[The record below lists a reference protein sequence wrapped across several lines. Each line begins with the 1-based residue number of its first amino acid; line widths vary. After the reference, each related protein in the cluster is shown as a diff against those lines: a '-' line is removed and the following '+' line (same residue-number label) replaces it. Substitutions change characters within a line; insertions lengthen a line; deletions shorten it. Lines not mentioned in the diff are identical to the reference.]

1 MAEGRN
7 AIMSRTRQQGG
18 SVTTTIPTEV
28 TRKMG
33 LRPGE
38 ELFWVEDGTG
48 GYHVIPTRPDMRS
61 ILEAHEDVLAEYRDV
76 FKALAE

>member
-1 MAEGRN
+1 MHESGN
-7 AIMSRTRQQGG
+7 AITSRTRQQGG
-18 SVTTTIPTEV
+18 SITTTIPTEV

-38 ELFWVEDGTG
+38 ELFWVEDGSG
-48 GYHVIPTRPDMRS
+48 GYHVIPTRPGIRD
-61 ILEAHEDVLAEYRDV
+61 ILEAHEDVLTEYRDV

>member
-1 MAEGRN
+1 MHESGN
-7 AIMSRTRQQGG
+7 AITSRTRQQGG
-18 SVTTTIPTEV
+18 SITTTIPTEV

-38 ELFWVEDGTG
+38 ELFWVEDGSG
-48 GYHVIPTRPDMRS
+48 GYHVTPTRPGIRN
-61 ILEAHEDVLAEYRDV
+61 ILEAHEDVLTEYRDV